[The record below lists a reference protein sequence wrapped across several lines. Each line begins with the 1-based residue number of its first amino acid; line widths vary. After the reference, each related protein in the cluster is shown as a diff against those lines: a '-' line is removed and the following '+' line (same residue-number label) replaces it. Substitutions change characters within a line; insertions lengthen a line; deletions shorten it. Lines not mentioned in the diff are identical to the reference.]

1 MDSIL
6 NYGMVK
12 NGPGER
18 ESAPSTTV
26 QSVQTTFRVI
36 ESLQKLGEAGV
47 TELAMDTGLAKST
60 VHKHLATL
68 REESYVTAEENTYRL
83 GARFLDLGGFVRESH
98 YGGGRIKHRIRSLAE
113 ETGQV
118 AHFAVP
124 EHGRAVVLYRESG
137 QEDVPTRSRIGKRM
151 HLHQTSYGKAILAH
165 LPDHRADAILD
176 RPELPTAT
184 EHTITNP
191 ATLREELVDIR
202 DSGYAINDKE
212 STKGLRAIG
221 APILLD
227 DGSVFGGCSIAGP
240 EMRID
245 DDKIDDLLR
254 ITKQLELEIKY
265 A

>member
-1 MDSIL
+1 MAQ
-6 NYGMVK
+6 
-12 NGPGER
+12 NGPADG
-18 ESAPSTTV
+18 ATVPSTTV

-36 ESLQKLGEAGV
+36 ESLKELGEAGV
-47 TELAMDTGLAKST
+47 TELASDTGLAKST

-68 REESYVTAEENTYRL
+68 REESYVAADGDTYRL
-83 GARFLDLGGFVRESH
+83 GARFLDLGGFVRETH
-98 YGGGRIKHRIRSLAE
+98 YGAGRIKHRIRNLAE

-165 LPDHRADAILD
+165 LPDHRIDAILD
-176 RPELPTAT
+176 QPDLPTAT

-191 ATLREELVDIR
+191 DTLRKELADIR

-221 APILLD
+221 APVLLD
-227 DGSVFGGCSIAGP
+227 DGTVFGGCSIAGP